1 MKYLKATFYILTV
14 IICFTITKSSN
25 AQTLPQGIPQNVSNI
40 NVNDL
45 TDAQIRQLIQQAQSS
60 GLSDGQIIQQAQAR
74 GMSDSQAQLLQKR
87 ISDVRAK
94 DGIMGSPNSGLDT
107 TYQSSS
113 RQLNYKDTIN
123 KQGNEISP
131 SLKPKIF
138 GSDLFRNK
146 NIKFEPNLKVATPVK

>member
-14 IICFTITKSSN
+14 IICFTITNSSI

-60 GLSDGQIIQQAQAR
+60 GLSDSQIIQQAQAR

-87 ISDVRAK
+87 IADVRAK
-94 DGIMGSPNSGLDT
+94 DGTLGSPNSGLDT

-113 RQLNYKDTIN
+113 RQLNYKDTIH
-123 KQGNEISP
+123 
-131 SLKPKIF
+131 
-138 GSDLFRNK
+138 
-146 NIKFEPNLKVATPVK
+146 